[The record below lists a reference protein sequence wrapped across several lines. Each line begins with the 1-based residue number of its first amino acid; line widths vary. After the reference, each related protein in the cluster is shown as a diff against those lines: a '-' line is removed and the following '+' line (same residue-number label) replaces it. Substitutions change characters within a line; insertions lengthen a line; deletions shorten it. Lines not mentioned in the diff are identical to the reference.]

1 MDNQT
6 LVYLEPEVAGKF
18 VLFQQY
24 FIPFGVML
32 ESNFFEQRAATLV
45 TRIDKDGK
53 IRDIS
58 RTDLLYSFDLNLQ
71 KLI

>member
-1 MDNQT
+1 MDKT
-6 LVYLEPEVAGKF
+6 LVYLDDETAGKF
-18 VLFQQY
+18 VLFQRY
-24 FIPFGVML
+24 FIPFGVMV

-58 RTDLLYSFDLNLQ
+58 RTDLLYSFDLNLH
-71 KLI
+71 KLA

>member
-1 MDNQT
+1 MDKRT
-6 LVYLEPEVAGKF
+6 TVYLDEEVAGKF

-24 FIPFGVML
+24 FIPFEVMIQA
-32 ESNFFEQRAATLV
+32 NFFEQRAATLV

-58 RTDLLYSFDLNLQ
+58 RTDLLYSFDLNLH
-71 KLI
+71 KLV